1 MTNTIKKFLRLL
13 SIVWGVALTV
23 LVFAVLLLKI
33 DLVMEIFSSPAVV
46 AIVCIVLGI
55 STGFIAGAIVCY
67 LNTAKAVEARDKR
80 IEKLKTELKTYRD
93 IIKELQENQKPAKT
107 FDSNYGA
114 HILSQ
119 IADLS
124 EPIEAHQEDDFNE
137 SNEDLQE
144 EEA

>member
-80 IEKLKTELKTYRD
+80 IEKLKSDLTNARNT
-93 IIKELQENQKPAKT
+93 IKALQQNQFPEKANDGKLG
-107 FDSNYGA
+107 DR
-114 HILSQ
+114 IMSQ

-124 EPIEAHQEDDFNE
+124 KPSEEPQEEDFSE
-137 SNEDLQE
+137 PSEDLQE
-144 EEA
+144 EET

>member
-80 IEKLKTELKTYRD
+80 IEKLKSDLANARNTIKALQQNQLPEKTNDGKLGDR
-93 IIKELQENQKPAKT
+93 IM
-107 FDSNYGA
+107 
-114 HILSQ
+114 SQ

-124 EPIEAHQEDDFNE
+124 TPSEEPQEEDF
-137 SNEDLQE
+137 SDPNEDLQE
-144 EEA
+144 EET